1 MVGSNTV
8 SQADKLNGADSHGSH
23 GKVLGGIWDRIPLFW
38 RFQLVGWLAFTIFSS
53 PSKWVMLETIP
64 TSVLVPLY
72 RDGLGFLITIG
83 MREICR
89 RCYSEKIPKVAHG
102 TSKNRIP
109 IVHAMSDRPDFRNRK
124 GLVPRRT
131 DGHQMFRHRYLT
143 VIKEYLG
150 SFFPIRVNKSTFLVR
165 NPESIRHLLLASAP
179 IATLHQ

>member
-38 RFQLVGWLAFTIFSS
+38 RFQLVGWLAFMIFSS

-72 RDGLGFLITIG
+72 RDGLGFLISIG

-89 RCYSEKIPKVAHG
+89 RCYSEKIPKAAFVGPVGA
-102 TSKNRIP
+102 
-109 IVHAMSDRPDFRNRK
+109 FRVS
-124 GLVPRRT
+124 L
-131 DGHQMFRHRYLT
+131 
-143 VIKEYLG
+143 
-150 SFFPIRVNKSTFLVR
+150 SFLAATYIFLQVF
-165 NPESIRHLLLASAP
+165 LAGK
-179 IATLHQ
+179 